1 MENIKV
7 RLRPHVSFWTKPL
20 LNYGF
25 RKCFH
30 IIQKYVFLFCL
41 NKINQSFKTNEPKTF
56 CTYRS
61 WLLCCE
67 INTCSSSERLI
78 LNEVKP
84 INYRVLKY
92 VLINLSVQI
101 SRYQFSLLTDPG
113 FNVYRED
120 LVAHENKTKS
130 YKIKRTLMTEFSLY
144 NVY

>member
-1 MENIKV
+1 MKLTLV
-7 RLRPHVSFWTKPL
+7 LRAK
-20 LNYGF
+20 
-25 RKCFH
+25 
-30 IIQKYVFLFCL
+30 
-41 NKINQSFKTNEPKTF
+41 
-56 CTYRS
+56 
-61 WLLCCE
+61 
-67 INTCSSSERLI
+67 RLI